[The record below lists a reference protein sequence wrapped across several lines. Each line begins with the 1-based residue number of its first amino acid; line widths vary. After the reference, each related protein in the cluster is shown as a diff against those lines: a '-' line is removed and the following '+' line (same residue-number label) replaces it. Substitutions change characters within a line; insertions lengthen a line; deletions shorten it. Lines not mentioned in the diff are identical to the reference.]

1 MHLIPRAGTGTR
13 LALVPVLLLL
23 AAADNLNAF
32 VPVLAVAFVTDAI
45 DGYLARRFRLVS
57 KLEEVVITV
66 LLPEPNADV
75 RTGRAA
81 RAICA
86 KVR

>member
-1 MHLIPRAGTGTR
+1 M
-13 LALVPVLLLL
+13 PVLLLL
-23 AAADNLNAF
+23 AAADNRNAF
-32 VPVLAVAFVTDAI
+32 VPVLAVAFATDAI
-45 DGYLARRFRLVS
+45 DGYLARRFRLES
-57 KLEEVVITV
+57 ALEEVVITV